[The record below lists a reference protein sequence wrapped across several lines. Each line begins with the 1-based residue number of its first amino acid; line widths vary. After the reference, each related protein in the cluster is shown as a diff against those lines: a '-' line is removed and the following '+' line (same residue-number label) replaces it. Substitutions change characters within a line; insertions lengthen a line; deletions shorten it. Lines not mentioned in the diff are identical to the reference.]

1 MKKEYTEKERRILKH
16 VQTMGV
22 LVTALEIE
30 YMNDLV
36 DHKFKQANL
45 NNHIRRIKESIQQ
58 IRSGLSFKYRVMDRD
73 LMENEHGATVHRLF
87 AYFSTMDTK
96 QLTEIVDAYEAYDK
110 DNPPEIVDLMD
121 T

>member
-1 MKKEYTEKERRILKH
+1 MTEKEKRILRH
-16 VQTMGV
+16 VQTMSV

-30 YMNDLV
+30 YQTDLV
-36 DHKFKQANL
+36 DHKFKSPHL

-58 IRSGLSFKYRVMDRD
+58 IRTGLSFKYKVIDRD

-87 AYFSTMDTK
+87 AYFSTMDTA
-96 QLTEIVDAYEAYDK
+96 QLTSIVEAYEAYDK
-110 DNPPEIVDLMD
+110 DNPPEIVNLME